1 MATRRNHKV
10 INTLLKF
17 VSKDPVHLP
26 LCGIIF
32 DRRNGVMAAT
42 NARKALFV
50 KVDDPFFFAN
60 DFAEQCGLPPVSME
74 YATDYMCH
82 TEEKVD
88 PATREVTRVPRK
100 FTFNDGLP
108 DCVCIANPGKKNGGW
123 QYVNA
128 NTAPYPSIFKV
139 IPFGRHGSGTKTAY
153 YSKVDIKV
161 PYHRLENMQPAIEA
175 AQKYLG
181 SEIKLHCTGNK
192 EAPMIGYGH
201 EGAVNLA
208 IAIMPVSHATG
219 DERFVAVKGGTEPDP
234 DLVKPWKSLTTNF

>member
-17 VSKDPVHLP
+17 VSKDPVRLP
-26 LCGIIF
+26 LCGILF
-32 DRRNGVMAAT
+32 DRRNGVMVAT
-42 NARKALFV
+42 NALRALFV
-50 KVDDPFFFAN
+50 KVDDPFYFAN
-60 DFAEQCGLPPVSME
+60 DFAKQCGLPPVSME
-74 YATDYMCH
+74 HATDYMCH
-82 TEEKVD
+82 TEERTD
-88 PATREVTRVPRK
+88 PDTREITRVPRK
-100 FTFNDGLP
+100 FTFTDGLP

-139 IPFGRHGSGTKTAY
+139 IPFGQHGPDTKTAY
-153 YSKVDIKV
+153 YSKFESKV
-161 PYHRLENMQPAIEA
+161 PYMHLENMQVAIDA

-181 SEIKLHCTGNK
+181 SEIKLHCTGDAT
-192 EAPMIGYGH
+192 APMIGYGH

-208 IAIMPVSHATG
+208 IAIMPVVHAAG

-234 DLVKPWKSLTTNF
+234 DLVKPWKSLTAEF

>member
-17 VSKDPVHLP
+17 VSKDPTRLP
-26 LCGIIF
+26 LCGILF
-32 DRRNGVMAAT
+32 DRRNGVMVAT
-42 NARKALFV
+42 NALRALFV
-50 KVDDPFFFAN
+50 KVDDPFYFAN
-60 DFAEQCGLPPVSME
+60 DFAKQCGLPPVSME
-74 YATDYMCH
+74 HATDYMCH

-88 PATREVTRVPRK
+88 PATRETTRVPRK
-100 FTFNDGLP
+100 FTFTDGLP

-139 IPFGRHGSGTKTAY
+139 IPFGQHGPDTKTAY
-153 YSKVDIKV
+153 YSKFESKV
-161 PYHRLENMQPAIEA
+161 PYMHLENMQVAIDA

-181 SEIKLHCTGNK
+181 SEIKLHCTGDST
-192 EAPMIGYGH
+192 APMIGYGH

-208 IAIMPVSHATG
+208 IAIMPVVHAAG
-219 DERFVAVKGGTEPDP
+219 DERFAAVKGGTEPDP
-234 DLVKPWKSLTTNF
+234 DLVKPWKSLTTEF

>member
-17 VSKDPVHLP
+17 VSKDPTRLP
-26 LCGIIF
+26 RCGILF
-32 DRRNGVMAAT
+32 DRRNGVMVAT
-42 NARKALFV
+42 NALKALFV
-50 KVDDPFFFAN
+50 KVDDPVYFAN

-74 YATDYMCH
+74 HATDYMCH
-82 TEEKVD
+82 TEERTD
-88 PATREVTRVPRK
+88 PSTREITRVPRK

-128 NTAPYPSIFKV
+128 EAPYPSIFRC
-139 IPFGRHGSGTKTAY
+139 IPFGQHGSDTKTAY
-153 YSKVDIKV
+153 YSKVESKV
-161 PYHRLENMQPAIEA
+161 PYQHLENMQAAIDA

-181 SEIKLHCTGNK
+181 SEIKLHCTGG
-192 EAPMIGYGH
+192 EASPMIGYGH
-201 EGAVNLA
+201 EGAVSLA
-208 IAIMPVSHATG
+208 IAIMPVVHAAG

-234 DLVKPWKSLTTNF
+234 DLVKPWKPLTTEF